1 MDYLILQPGVATT
14 VFGFTSEVS
23 QALDRFVGPVWLVAT
38 MIAVIV
44 LRRWQLEQ
52 TRQVPHK
59 YVSGGQ
65 HQAA

>member
-1 MDYLILQPGVATT
+1 MDHLILQPGVATT
-14 VFGFTSEVS
+14 VLDFTSEFS
-23 QALDRFVGPVWLVAT
+23 QALVRFVGPVWLVAT

-44 LRRWQLEQ
+44 LRRSQLER

-65 HQAA
+65 HKAA

>member
-1 MDYLILQPGVATT
+1 MDHLILQPGVATT
-14 VFGFTSEVS
+14 VFGFTSEFS
-23 QALDRFVGPVWLVAT
+23 QALARFVGPVWLVAT

-44 LRRWQLEQ
+44 LRRSQLER

-65 HQAA
+65 HKAA

>member
-14 VFGFTSEVS
+14 VFGFTSEFS
-23 QALDRFVGPVWLVAT
+23 QALVRFVGPVWLVAT

-44 LRRWQLEQ
+44 LRRSQLEK

>member
-1 MDYLILQPGVATT
+1 MEYLILQPEVATT
-14 VFGFTSEVS
+14 VFGFTSEFS
-23 QALDRFVGPVWLVAT
+23 QSLARFVGPVWLVAT
-38 MIAVIV
+38 MVAVIV
-44 LRRWQLEQ
+44 LRRGQLER